1 MLKIKN
7 ITMRNI
13 QSVGALT
20 QTVLLDDYSLSLI
33 LGENLDLGGSSHR
46 NGVGKT
52 TMVHAISYA
61 IYGAALGKIKVD
73 NLINKTNKKAMV
85 VSVDF
90 EVDGKSYRIERGR
103 KPNFLR
109 YYVNDGLVKAPDSD
123 EAAGESKWT
132 QNEIERV
139 VGMSHDMF
147 KCIVAMSADHIPF
160 LQQRDKE
167 QRELIEELLSIS
179 KLSLKAAALK
189 EEIKNVKDEIKG
201 EEIRIKTVTDANSK
215 VQRSINDLRFQENLW
230 DRQHDLK
237 LEKLRKAIAQMQ
249 SIDIEAEI
257 ENHRALSKWNALS
270 GEVSV
275 LERELM
281 RLEKTFNGAD
291 ANLTRIRAQITSAE
305 AKSCP
310 TCGSELHDDKHEEI
324 LKDYRTRES
333 AYLEER
339 TGAENEMLDLAN
351 GLEVK
356 LGELSGLG
364 AQPVVSYD
372 SIEEALN
379 HRHTLDKLQ
388 SDLTREEA
396 TENPFIDQ
404 IANLTATALQEV
416 TYDYLNALSKL
427 REHQEYLLKLLT
439 SKDSFIRKKII
450 DQNLPYLNVRL
461 NHYLS
466 ELNLDFEVVF
476 QSDLSVEITRLG
488 NDYDYENLSKG
499 ERNRLSLGLAW
510 AFRDV
515 WESQNQHV
523 NLLFID
529 EMVDTGMDPA
539 GMEYSLAV
547 LKKLARDRGK
557 NVFLISHDDDLTSRV
572 GRVLLVQKENGFTTY
587 VTDYEANEQ

>member
-7 ITMRNI
+7 VTLRNF

-52 TMVHAISYA
+52 TMMHAISYA
-61 IYGAALGKIKVD
+61 LYGGALGKIKVD
-73 NLINKTNKKAMV
+73 NLINKTNKKGMV
-85 VSVDF
+85 VSVDY
-90 EVDGKSYRIERGR
+90 EVDGRSYRIERGR

-109 YYVNDGLVKAPDSD
+109 YYVNDGLVTAPDTD
-123 EAAGESKWT
+123 EGAGESKWT

-139 VGMSHDMF
+139 IGMSHDMF
-147 KCIVAMSADHIPF
+147 KSIVAMSADHQPF

-189 EEIKNVKDEIKG
+189 EEIKNVKDEIKV
-201 EEIRIKTVTDANSK
+201 EEVRIKTVTDANAK
-215 VQRSINDLRFQENLW
+215 VQRSINDLRFQESLW
-230 DRQHDLK
+230 DRKHAQNI
-237 LEKLRKAIAQMQ
+237 EKLRRAIEQMQ
-249 SIDIEAEI
+249 SLDIEAEI
-257 ENHRALSKWNALS
+257 ANHRALSKW
-270 GEVSV
+270 SV
-275 LERELM
+275 LSNDVA
-281 RLEKTFNGAD
+281 RLEQDLVRVEKVFTSAD
-291 ANLTRIRAQITSAE
+291 SNLKRIQSQIASAE

-324 LKDYRTRES
+324 LADYRSRET
-333 AYLEER
+333 AYQTDRTAAESEMLTLAGTLEEK
-339 TGAENEMLDLAN
+339 L
-351 GLEVK
+351 LEFTA
-356 LGELSGLG
+356 LGQ
-364 AQPVVSYD
+364 QPVVSYD

-388 SDLTREEA
+388 SDLVREEN
-396 TENPFIDQ
+396 TENPYIDQ
-404 IANLTATALQEV
+404 IANLSASALQEI
-416 TYDYLNALSKL
+416 TYDYLNVLSKL

-461 NHYLS
+461 NHYLA

-523 NLLFID
+523 NLLLID

-539 GMEYSLAV
+539 GMEYSLGV